1 MLATQT
7 VIIAAIPQTPL
18 SLQLAMMLAAQADS
32 MMKQIIGGRAMV
44 AVILPGSA
52 GRETEAA
59 VAVME
64 KVADQP
70 AELTPGETRKCLLGD
85 AKSDVAPLTNDDLGA
100 VPKTNVGA
108 LTGPP
113 TRTHPEERGRPR
125 CLRVTGVREKGARA
139 TIEAGVATPDGQDSL
154 PLPLLLLGDPARTRL
169 ESAVAAMKRASVAIP
184 LPLLLLSDPA
194 RTRLEAAVAAMKGAI
209 TPGRNR

>member
-1 MLATQT
+1 
-7 VIIAAIPQTPL
+7 
-18 SLQLAMMLAAQADS
+18 
-32 MMKQIIGGRAMV
+32 MV
-44 AVILPGSA
+44 AVIFPGSA

-70 AELTPGETRKCLLGD
+70 AELTPGETRKWFLGE
-85 AKSDVAPLTNDDLGA
+85 AKSDVTPLTNDDLGA

-108 LTGPP
+108 LQGPP

-139 TIEAGVATPDGQDSL
+139 TIEAGVATPYRADSL
-154 PLPLLLLGDPARTRL
+154 PLPLRRPAAVTKHTFAGANH
-169 ESAVAAMKRASVAIP
+169 EAAVAAMQEASVADP
-184 LPLLLLSDPA
+184 LPLLLGEPA
-194 RTRLEAAVAAMKGAI
+194 VTHEVAVAAMKGA
-209 TPGRNR
+209 TPGRPRSMSRLRTWS

>member
-1 MLATQT
+1 
-7 VIIAAIPQTPL
+7 
-18 SLQLAMMLAAQADS
+18 
-32 MMKQIIGGRAMV
+32 MV
-44 AVILPGSA
+44 AVIFPGSA

-70 AELTPGETRKCLLGD
+70 AELTPGETRKWFLGE
-85 AKSDVAPLTNDDLGA
+85 AKSDVTPLTNDDLGA

-108 LTGPP
+108 LQGPP

-169 ESAVAAMKRASVAIP
+169 EAAVAAMKRASVAIP
-184 LPLLLLSDPA
+184 LPLLLLGDPA
-194 RTRLEAAVAAMKGAI
+194 RTRLEAAVAAMKGA
-209 TPGRNR
+209 TPGRPR